1 MELRFDFKGM
11 DGFFLSN
18 LTILYFD
25 CVSGYMN
32 VYVIELCTEKGEFSL
47 KKKK

>member
-1 MELRFDFKGM
+1 M
-11 DGFFLSN
+11 DFLSN

-32 VYVIELCTEKGEFSL
+32 VYVIELCTEKGEFSFL
-47 KKKK
+47 KKKNK